1 MTADADA
8 ANKVKSN
15 NPRHKTRK
23 ATGADAIPHSR
34 RPRAIAAEQPELM
47 YMAAE
52 EGIGMFLPGLL
63 KAITNFFK
71 SFTSKPSITKLTT
84 PESTTTTEE
93 PKPEIDA
100 EATEPPTDPQSESPP
115 TSETPTEAQSE
126 PSTEATESIAEV
138 MGEATESIA
147 EVQIDTTESPEQ
159 QSESPEQQSESP
171 AAESATPDTPPEE
184 SSGPC
189 KYLFCTTFMLKLD

>member
-1 MTADADA
+1 M
-8 ANKVKSN
+8 
-15 NPRHKTRK
+15 PRHKTRK
-23 ATGADAIPHSR
+23 ATGAGAIPHSR

-93 PKPEIDA
+93 PKLEIDA
-100 EATEPPTDPQSESPP
+100 EATEPPTDPQSESPA

-126 PSTEATESIAEV
+126 PPTEATESPAEFQS
-138 MGEATESIA
+138 ESPDP
-147 EVQIDTTESPEQ
+147 ESPVKPSTDPQSETTESPEQ
-159 QSESPEQQSESP
+159 QSEST
-171 AAESATPDTPPEE
+171 AAESATPEPPPEE

-189 KYLFCTTFMLKLD
+189 KYTILMYNFHVKVTLV